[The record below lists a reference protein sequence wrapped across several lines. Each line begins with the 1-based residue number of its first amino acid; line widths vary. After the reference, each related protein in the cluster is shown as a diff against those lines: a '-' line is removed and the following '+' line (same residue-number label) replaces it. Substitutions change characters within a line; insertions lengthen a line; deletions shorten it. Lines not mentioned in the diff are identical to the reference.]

1 MARILVTNGGSHPP
15 EKWAM
20 TTAEQVFDIGSSVA
34 GDRLI
39 QAQKLQLAIAE
50 ALMPHY
56 SQAQDDETSR
66 LAEDAKNVLSS
77 HSVDAYLDAAMKD
90 VVGAAKGTMWESHFA
105 DPDVQAA
112 AREVIGSNFTTAMHV
127 ERLWHAD
134 RNPDCEFAQSYRAQF
149 GA

>member
-56 SQAQDDETSR
+56 IKAQADERST
-66 LAEDAKNVLSS
+66 LAKDAKNVLSP
-77 HSVDAYLDAAMKD
+77 HDLDAYLDKAMKD
-90 VVGAAKGTMWESHFA
+90 VVSAAKGTMWESHFA
-105 DPDVQAA
+105 NPDVQTA
-112 AREVIGSNFTTAMHV
+112 AREVVGNNFITVMHV

-134 RNPDCEFAQSYRAQF
+134 HNPDCEFAQSYRTQF